1 VVRGF
6 GANENRSKL
15 CCIKLESDRAQAR
28 GAWVT
33 ESFNY
38 AVAALPAMF
47 SRVTPAL
54 AVTLGRKP
62 SRRCGA

>member
-1 VVRGF
+1 MKIVRIYAASSWSLTGLRP
-6 GANENRSKL
+6 G
-15 CCIKLESDRAQAR
+15 